1 MERPAD
7 WPQRVHADELEKQ
20 IVAVRK
26 SIIKE
31 QPYGSE
37 LWVEQM
43 VAQWNVGPTLRAR
56 WRTKKELVHN
66 GS

>member
-26 SIIKE
+26 SIIKG
-31 QPYGSE
+31 QPCGSE
-37 LWVEQM
+37 PWVEQM
-43 VAQWNVGPTLRAR
+43 V
-56 WRTKKELVHN
+56 HN
-66 GS
+66 GMWVRPCEHEGGQRRSW